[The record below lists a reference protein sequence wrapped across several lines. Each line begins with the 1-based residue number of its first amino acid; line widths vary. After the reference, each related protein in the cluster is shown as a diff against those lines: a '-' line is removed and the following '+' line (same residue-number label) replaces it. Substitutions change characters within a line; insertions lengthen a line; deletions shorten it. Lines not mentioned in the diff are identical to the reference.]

1 MAELKAIIGD
11 NLEAIVEYDLDRGQT
26 EILFPND
33 AAQPGTEAEITITA
47 VKFGDADLLDDLSQ
61 GCINRLENEAWD
73 NENESV

>member
-1 MAELKAIIGD
+1 MTEFKAIIGD

-47 VKFGDADLLDDLSQ
+47 VILDDADLIDDLSQ

-73 NENESV
+73 NEDKNI